1 MNLLEYVQ
9 SLGSDISLEEKIAL
23 TKSWKKK
30 NEPTQEVAQE
40 EKPNKFNEDGS
51 LNVDSFSEET
61 RGAAEKVNEKKK
73 TAAAQDNATAPPVVS
88 EKFNFGVGKSLF
100 QESEW
105 LKAYK
110 KDEKQKKAYD
120 DQQAKFNSVVS
131 KEETYTANAYD
142 FKWNVGKG
150 GTIEYY
156 QKKEGT
162 NDWKKETNNLSIFSI
177 AGELGHLDKEQ
188 EAKLKAYK
196 KQQQKQK
203 KAAFDFN
210 AILERN
216 KKLGNTEELEANLNP
231 KFSLGSTSKPET
243 LELTGDINKELISQM
258 DNDLLTSKSSELT
271 YYTIQ
276 KNKVKEIQL
285 QRSELE
291 NKATRFAKS
300 EGLNEQQTLDLID
313 KELENFDE
321 QYGSDIE
328 LIEELNGLTPLQRD
342 ALQQLKKDTGN
353 NASIGNVSQQFGNYL
368 NSGLK
373 VLGVDLESV
382 FRDPEVIDLNGEIEL
397 NIVNSLSKRD
407 LEKLANGYFNL
418 KEKEELINEYKID
431 VYERKSA
438 FLSTAFKNVE
448 ETYKDSLGSF
458 DSQLETLKSEMDAV
472 FSTGLNNQSQ
482 LDAYTDLS
490 NKYADLSKQKNKE
503 IGAYREEL
511 GDLVATKNF
520 VEGDLNVSF
529 AQNTLNN
536 NFKLTDEV
544 IKYRERFSGDGF
556 WNGMGD
562 VVGSEGLGGIYKV
575 FMKANPLSFGATLT
589 ANGLDWL
596 GDMMGAHDEEG
607 YSVYDAWADTIY
619 NFTDYGLMPAS
630 EDKKFSITKEEGG
643 FSDFSARNYAKTGT
657 RMIGFSLYLINEA
670 RKGKVTGLQKNIGK
684 AVNGLGSKSK
694 ILSPMDAKLKN
705 NIIMAEAAFRGTY
718 ADNVKDA
725 ESKGLL
731 GIKGY
736 TYAAQ
741 ISLAEGLVQSI
752 MPDTQF
758 LKGVAGKQLKNA
770 FAGKLSTAA
779 TREAIKT
786 TGKEFG
792 VNILKEY
799 TEEQINFGLSLVT
812 DISYGLA
819 LPKSSEFL
827 NHQIELAAGTL
838 MLSSGMGSI
847 GAVKTYNNQKTL
859 VYNQI
864 AKNLDSTM
872 LYLDTLKKNTTDPT
886 TIQQIAKAQQFAF
899 NVAKAVR
906 LSPANVTG
914 VEVDLLMEKAELLK
928 EKDATDS
935 AFHDSIN
942 EKIKA
947 IDAQVVEI
955 NKTKIADS
963 KSRAGAKNIRD
974 QIGTTLRNF

>member
-9 SLGSDISLEEKIAL
+9 SLGSDISLEEKIFL
-23 TKSWKKK
+23 TKNWKKK

-203 KAAFDFN
+203 KSAFDFN

-243 LELTGDINKELISQM
+243 LELTGDINKELISKM

-285 QRSELE
+285 QRSELK

-382 FRDPEVIDLNGEIEL
+382 
-397 NIVNSLSKRD
+397 
-407 LEKLANGYFNL
+407 
-418 KEKEELINEYKID
+418 
-431 VYERKSA
+431 
-438 FLSTAFKNVE
+438 
-448 ETYKDSLGSF
+448 
-458 DSQLETLKSEMDAV
+458 
-472 FSTGLNNQSQ
+472 
-482 LDAYTDLS
+482 
-490 NKYADLSKQKNKE
+490 
-503 IGAYREEL
+503 
-511 GDLVATKNF
+511 
-520 VEGDLNVSF
+520 
-529 AQNTLNN
+529 
-536 NFKLTDEV
+536 
-544 IKYRERFSGDGF
+544 
-556 WNGMGD
+556 
-562 VVGSEGLGGIYKV
+562 
-575 FMKANPLSFGATLT
+575 
-589 ANGLDWL
+589 
-596 GDMMGAHDEEG
+596 
-607 YSVYDAWADTIY
+607 
-619 NFTDYGLMPAS
+619 
-630 EDKKFSITKEEGG
+630 
-643 FSDFSARNYAKTGT
+643 
-657 RMIGFSLYLINEA
+657 
-670 RKGKVTGLQKNIGK
+670 
-684 AVNGLGSKSK
+684 
-694 ILSPMDAKLKN
+694 
-705 NIIMAEAAFRGTY
+705 
-718 ADNVKDA
+718 
-725 ESKGLL
+725 
-731 GIKGY
+731 
-736 TYAAQ
+736 
-741 ISLAEGLVQSI
+741 
-752 MPDTQF
+752 
-758 LKGVAGKQLKNA
+758 
-770 FAGKLSTAA
+770 
-779 TREAIKT
+779 
-786 TGKEFG
+786 
-792 VNILKEY
+792 
-799 TEEQINFGLSLVT
+799 
-812 DISYGLA
+812 
-819 LPKSSEFL
+819 
-827 NHQIELAAGTL
+827 
-838 MLSSGMGSI
+838 
-847 GAVKTYNNQKTL
+847 
-859 VYNQI
+859 
-864 AKNLDSTM
+864 
-872 LYLDTLKKNTTDPT
+872 
-886 TIQQIAKAQQFAF
+886 
-899 NVAKAVR
+899 
-906 LSPANVTG
+906 
-914 VEVDLLMEKAELLK
+914 
-928 EKDATDS
+928 
-935 AFHDSIN
+935 
-942 EKIKA
+942 
-947 IDAQVVEI
+947 
-955 NKTKIADS
+955 
-963 KSRAGAKNIRD
+963 
-974 QIGTTLRNF
+974 